1 MSAMRAMLASM
12 KPVKRV
18 LATALLL
25 CLAAGAAAQSHRAQN
40 AQSTWLPVWNNTSGK
55 LEAYLVLEPAD
66 ESPQV
71 GSRYRPTS
79 SCRVPSS

>member
-1 MSAMRAMLASM
+1 MVGDA
-12 KPVKRV
+12 PQQV
-18 LATALLL
+18 LI
-25 CLAAGAAAQSHRAQN
+25 SAQN

-71 GSRYRPTS
+71 GSRWRFGNNSLEATYGLQAGDSLALRS
-79 SCRVPSS
+79 RFAV